1 MLNWNFIKKYR
12 LFIATVVV
20 PTLIAS
26 IYYGM
31 IASDIYISESQF
43 VVRSPEKPSVSGLGA
58 ILQGTGIIKSQDDSY
73 MIHDFILS
81 RDALSYLDKNLSFKN
96 KYSDKSIDFMSR
108 FNGLG
113 FDNSFEELYQ
123 YYHKQIETS
132 VDTSSGISTLK
143 VKSFSPV
150 EAYEINKRLIEMS
163 ELLVNRLNERARKD
177 MIHFAE
183 SEVERAVKS
192 TKLASSN
199 LSNYRSNESIFD
211 PEKQSALQLQLV
223 SKLQDELILS
233 KTQLGQMKSL
243 SPDNPQIGT
252 MQRRVELLQQQIN
265 SESGKITNSSGSLAK
280 KASAYDQLSVER
292 IFTEKQLAS
301 ALAGLE
307 QARSDAA
314 RKQLYLERLSK
325 PIKPDSAVE
334 PHRIKSIAAVFI
346 LGLILWGILGILNAG
361 VREHYDR

>member
-12 LFIATVVV
+12 LFIATVIV

-43 VVRSPEKPSVSGLGA
+43 VVRSPEKPSVSGFGA
-58 ILQGTGIIKSQDDSY
+58 MLQGAGIIKSQDDSY
-73 MIHDFILS
+73 MVHDFILS
-81 RDALSYLDKNLSFKN
+81 RDALSYLDKNLSFGT
-96 KYSDKSIDFMSR
+96 KYSDKSIDILSR
-108 FNGLG
+108 FNGFG

-123 YYHKQIETS
+123 YYHKQ
-132 VDTSSGISTLK
+132 VDTTVDSSSGISSLK
-143 VKSFSPV
+143 VKSFSPE
-150 EAYEINKRLIEMS
+150 EAYAINERLIEMS

-177 MIHFAE
+177 MIRFAE
-183 SEVERAVKS
+183 AEVDRAVHS

-199 LSNYRSNESIFD
+199 LSNYRTNESIFD
-211 PEKQSALQLQLV
+211 PEKQSVLQLQLV
-223 SKLQDELILS
+223 SKLQDELIAS

-265 SESGKITNSSGSLAK
+265 AETSKVTNSSGSLAK

-292 IFTEKQLAS
+292 MFTEKQLAS

-307 QARSDAA
+307 QARSDAV
-314 RKQLYLERLSK
+314 RKQLYLERISR
-325 PIKPDSAVE
+325 PNKPDTAVE
-334 PHRIKSIAAVFI
+334 PRRIRNIFAVLM
-346 LGLILWGILGILNAG
+346 LGLISWGILTIFIAG
-361 VREHYDR
+361 VREHQE

>member
-1 MLNWNFIKKYR
+1 LASLNFFIKYK
-12 LFIATVVV
+12 LFIFTVVI

-26 IYYGM
+26 IYYGI
-31 IASDIYISESQF
+31 IASDVYISESQF
-43 VVRSPEKPSVSGLGA
+43 VVRSPERPSVSGFDA
-58 ILQGTGIIKSQDDSY
+58 MLQGAGIIKSQDDSY
-73 MIHDFILS
+73 MVHDFILS
-81 RDALSYLDKNLSFKN
+81 RDALSYLDKNLGFKN
-96 KYSDKSIDFMSR
+96 KYSDKSIDRFSR

-123 YYHKQIETS
+123 YYHKQIETT

-143 VKSFSPV
+143 VKSFSPE
-150 EAYEINKRLIEMS
+150 EAYAINERLIEMS
-163 ELLVNRLNERARKD
+163 ELLVNRLNVRARND
-177 MIHFAE
+177 MIRFAE
-183 SEVERAVKS
+183 SEVDRAVHS

-199 LSNYRSNESIFD
+199 LSNYRSRESIFD

-243 SPDNPQIGT
+243 SPDSPQIGT
-252 MQRRVELLQQQIN
+252 MQRRVELLQQEIN

-280 KASAYDQLSVER
+280 KASTFDQLSVER
-292 IFTEKQLAS
+292 MFTEKQLAS

-314 RKQLYLERLSK
+314 RKQLYLERVSS
-325 PIKPDSAVE
+325 PIKPDTAVE
-334 PHRIKSIAAVFI
+334 PHRIQSIVAVFI
-346 LGLILWGILGILNAG
+346 FGLIFWGILVMLIAG
-361 VREHYDR
+361 VREHQE